1 MQQQE
6 KEPTCAA
13 TSSGSRAIRFPA
25 PAERPTSKGHLPRL
39 RDLLA
44 RRWRRVVIQG
54 RHYWLPG

>member
-1 MQQQE
+1 VRRHGQRQ
-6 KEPTCAA
+6 
-13 TSSGSRAIRFPA
+13 
-25 PAERPTSKGHLPRL
+25 PAERPTGKGHLPRL